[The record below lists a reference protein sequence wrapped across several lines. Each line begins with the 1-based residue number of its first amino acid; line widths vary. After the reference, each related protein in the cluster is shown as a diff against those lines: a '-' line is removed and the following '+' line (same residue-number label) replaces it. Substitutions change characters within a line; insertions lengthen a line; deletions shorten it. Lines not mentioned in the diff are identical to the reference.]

1 MITILLIFL
10 VAWCGVMGRFVFVLI
25 DVLRRRWITELDKI
39 EAKAKGRR
47 FMDM

>member
-1 MITILLIFL
+1 MSG
-10 VAWCGVMGRFVFVLI
+10 AWRGVTDRFVLVLM
-25 DVLRRRWITELDKI
+25 LRRRWITELDKI